1 MIVYQPTHC
10 RKLFLT
16 IIRDRLKLTAMKI
29 ARRIVGMKIVGNIT
43 TKIVIMKIKCGTKM
57 AQ

>member
-1 MIVYQPTHC
+1 MIVYQPTHG
-10 RKLFLT
+10 RKLSLT